1 MDQSTYSESEHKSMT
16 RMEGSWR
23 LMGRGGEDEEL
34 ILALDCSSDSFR
46 FPDATGSFLSGRF
59 LVGALPSPPP
69 PSTPRLRLP
78 PYAAPAA
85 AVAAA
90 AADAAAD
97 AAWTN
102 VLLLRFGA
110 LDGAGGFKAATATAL
125 PAWWAPAA
133 GTTQGTGCLCTAP
146 GQR

>member
-1 MDQSTYSESEHKSMT
+1 
-16 RMEGSWR
+16 MEGSWR
-23 LMGRGGEDEEL
+23 FTGRGGEDEEL
-34 ILALDCSSDSFR
+34 IWALACPSDSFC

-59 LVGALPSPPP
+59 LVRALPSPPP

-90 AADAAAD
+90 AADDAAD
-97 AAWTN
+97 AAGTNCLLVFN

-110 LDGAGGFKAATATAL
+110 LEGAGGFKAATATAL
-125 PAWWAPAA
+125 PAWWATTA

-146 GQR
+146 GQQ